1 MKNVLKIMMWVFLG
15 VMVIGFGFMLFLGKD
30 LESATN
36 LELVP
41 IDLSAFAD
49 GDYQGHYDH
58 GRFSNTVVVTIKDKK
73 IVDIQFIKTV
83 DFDWPEVRE
92 ALKDAVID
100 KQNIDID
107 TITEATATSKAY
119 LKSIEKALRP

>member
-1 MKNVLKIMMWVFLG
+1 
-15 VMVIGFGFMLFLGKD
+15 
-30 LESATN
+30 
-36 LELVP
+36 
-41 IDLSAFAD
+41 
-49 GDYQGHYDH
+49 
-58 GRFSNTVVVTIKDKK
+58 RFSNTVVVTIKDKK
-73 IVDIQFIKTV
+73 IVDIQFTKTV
-83 DFDWPEVRE
+83 DFDWPAVRE

>member
-1 MKNVLKIMMWVFLG
+1 MKNVLKVISWVFLG

-30 LESATN
+30 LESTTSLEVVPVN
-36 LELVP
+36 LGL
-41 IDLSAFAD
+41 LAD
-49 GDYQGHYDH
+49 GDYEGYYDH

-73 IVDIQFIKTV
+73 IVDIQFTKTV

-92 ALKDAVID
+92 ALKDAVME

>member
-1 MKNVLKIMMWVFLG
+1 MKNVLKIVMWVFLG

-36 LELVP
+36 IEVDP
-41 IDLSAFAD
+41 IDLSVFAD

-73 IVDIQFIKTV
+73 IVDIQFTKTV